1 MTIAVPGTTPDTFEI
16 KSATLPLVALVLK
29 SADLGTLA
37 RDLEARFGDIPDF
50 FDQDAMVIDLS
61 RLESE
66 GERPTVDFA
75 ALLELLKKY
84 RLAPVAV
91 HGGSAEQAAAALAA
105 GLFAAPEA
113 RIGSAAP
120 GGSNAEAAAQAAVAA
135 AAQAAVEAGLLPAPD
150 ARIGTAPPNG
160 SNAEAAAQAAAATG
174 ALVIDKPLRSGQ
186 QVYARGRDL
195 VMLAMVNAG
204 AEVIADGHIHV
215 YAPLR
220 GRAIAGARG
229 NADARVFALSMEPEL
244 ISIAGL
250 YQTGETPLLAAVWGK
265 PTQVRLVAGSEGNRL
280 VFDPLK

>member
-1 MTIAVPGTTPDTFEI
+1 MTIAVQGVTPDTFEI

-29 SADLGTLA
+29 SADLDALA
-37 RDLEARFGDIPDF
+37 RELEARFGDIPDF
-50 FDQDAMVIDLS
+50 FDHDALVVDLS
-61 RLESE
+61 RLEAKAQGGE
-66 GERPTVDFA
+66 GQAVDFPG
-75 ALLELLKKY
+75 LLELLWKY

-91 HGGSAEQAAAALAA
+91 HGARKELAAVARAA
-105 GLFAAPEA
+105 GLF
-113 RIGSAAP
+113 
-120 GGSNAEAAAQAAVAA
+120 
-135 AAQAAVEAGLLPAPD
+135 PAPD
-150 ARIGTAPPNG
+150 ARIGTAPAPG
-160 SNAEAAAQAAAATG
+160 ASNADTPDHNIRGQAPDHSIRGQAAVQAAAVQPAAMG

-195 VMLAMVNAG
+195 VMLAMVNPG

-229 NADARVFALSMEPEL
+229 NADARIFTLGMEAEL

-250 YQTGETPLLAAVWGK
+250 YRTGEKPLLEAVWGK
-265 PTQVRLVAGSEGNRL
+265 PTQVRLVADSDGNRL

>member
-1 MTIAVPGTTPDTFEI
+1 MTIAVQGVTPDTFEI

-29 SADLGTLA
+29 SADLGALA

-50 FDQDAMVIDLS
+50 FDHDALVVDLS

-66 GERPTVDFA
+66 AQGGERQAVDFP
-75 ALLELLKKY
+75 ALLELLWKY

-91 HGGSAEQAAAALAA
+91 HGARNELAAVAKAA
-105 GLFAAPEA
+105 GLFPAPDA
-113 RIGSAAP
+113 RIGTSAHSGSNA
-120 GGSNAEAAAQAAVAA
+120 GSNAEAAAQAVAQ
-135 AAQAAVEAGLLPAPD
+135 AQAA
-150 ARIGTAPPNG
+150 TA
-160 SNAEAAAQAAAATG
+160 

-229 NADARVFALSMEPEL
+229 NADARIFALSMEPEL

-250 YQTGETPLLAAVWGK
+250 YRTGETPLLAAVWGK